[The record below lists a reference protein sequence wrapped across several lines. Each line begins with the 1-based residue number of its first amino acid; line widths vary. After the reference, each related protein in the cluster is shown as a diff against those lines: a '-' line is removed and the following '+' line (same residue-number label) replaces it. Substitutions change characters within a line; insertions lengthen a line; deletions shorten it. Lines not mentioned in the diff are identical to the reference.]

1 MKELFK
7 AFLKILLLI
16 ICFNFLQDQTNAL
29 IKNNPVDK
37 NLLHQFTHGL
47 KGRLIFAVQIVLKKM
62 ISRRNIRVKVMQTLY
77 NVNTLESEV
86 KPGEPQK
93 ILQTHFDQT
102 RQLFIH
108 LTYFLTEVSRY
119 AETDAHQKAGKH
131 LPSYEDL
138 HVNTK
143 LAGNKILWKILED
156 ASFKDALIKLKL
168 QQTINKELVRKTY
181 LKLAGTPEYKSYI
194 GKPGRDGKEEK
205 EILEFLLDKMMLA
218 DENFI
223 SYMEE
228 NFTNWEDDGE
238 MVIQLLAN
246 FLQKPGSADFKEM
259 ISGEKKVFAT
269 NLLKTAIEKSE
280 YLQSLIIPKLKNWD
294 PERIALLDM
303 ILMKMGVAEFLYF
316 ETIPPK
322 VTINEYID
330 LAKEYSTPQSGQFVN
345 GILDNIHKEL
355 VTQGKMQKVD
365 YKKV

>member
-1 MKELFK
+1 
-7 AFLKILLLI
+7 
-16 ICFNFLQDQTNAL
+16 
-29 IKNNPVDK
+29 
-37 NLLHQFTHGL
+37 
-47 KGRLIFAVQIVLKKM
+47 
-62 ISRRNIRVKVMQTLY
+62 MQTLY
-77 NVNTLESEV
+77 NITTLESEV

-93 ILQTHFDQT
+93 ILQNHFDQS
-102 RQLFIH
+102 RQLFVH
-108 LTYFLTEVSRY
+108 LTYFLTEVCRY
-119 AETDAHQKAGKH
+119 AETDSHQRAGKH

-143 LAGNKILWKILED
+143 ISGNKILWKILED
-156 ASFKDALIKLKL
+156 QSFKDAMAKFKPGQAIS
-168 QQTINKELVRKTY
+168 KELVRRIY
-181 LKLAGTPEYKSYI
+181 LRLVDTPEYKSYI
-194 GKPGRDGKEEK
+194 SKQNRDNKEEK
-205 EILEFLLDKMMLA
+205 DILEFILDKMMLA

-246 FLQKPGSADFKEM
+246 LLQKPGSADFREM
-259 ISGEKKVFAT
+259 IAGEKKEFAF
-269 NLLKTAIEKSE
+269 NLLKTVLEKSE

-303 ILMKMGVAEFLYF
+303 VLMKMGVSEFLYF

-355 VTQGKMQKVD
+355 VAEGKMQKVD
-365 YKKV
+365 YKKT